1 MCDNDDELLLVV
13 EMTEVA
19 DCDDDVC
26 VLMIVGSE
34 DEAVND
40 SVVDNDCDGVDDM
53 GGDTVE
59 EDDVVELI
67 GRDVVVGAGGAH
79 LLGLSQSHGSEQLLK
94 QF

>member
-1 MCDNDDELLLVV
+1 MLIGEDR
-13 EMTEVA
+13 
-19 DCDDDVC
+19 DCDDKNDDVG
-26 VLMIVGSE
+26 LIVERE
-34 DEAVND
+34 DEDDND

>member
-1 MCDNDDELLLVV
+1 MIVLVG
-13 EMTEVA
+13 EMY

-26 VLMIVGSE
+26 VLMIVENE
-34 DEAVND
+34 DEDDND
-40 SVVDNDCDGVDDM
+40 SVVDNDCDVVEVDDL

-67 GRDVVVGAGGAH
+67 GRDVVVGGGGAH